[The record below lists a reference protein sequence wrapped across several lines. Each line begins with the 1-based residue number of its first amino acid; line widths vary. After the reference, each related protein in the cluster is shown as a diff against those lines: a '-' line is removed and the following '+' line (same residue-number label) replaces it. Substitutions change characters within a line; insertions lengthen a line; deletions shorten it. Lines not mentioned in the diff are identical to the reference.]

1 MSADEVAGGRLLK
14 GGGRDGRSNSVWLV
28 GDAVLKLYRRR
39 RSWLRE
45 VAGEAAAWFF
55 HRKRGVSVGVR
66 HETERRS
73 LEVWRGHGFDVPAM
87 LARPLP
93 DGVTPPA
100 LWMEYCPGPLLYD
113 AVDAGRLERLG
124 ASMDRRH
131 RLALETREPLLVH
144 EKGTLKHVIVCGD
157 RLVTFDFEQ
166 GFRRSFPMREALA
179 EEVAGYLRSLAQAT
193 EESHVP
199 PAFADG
205 TNASRPEQATAGER
219 PTSDV
224 GTFEDGVKAL
234 LRGYSDTARLKRI
247 AEWGTRGVSF
257 YRLMKRWQDGV
268 RRPVHGKVDVLR
280 RLLAMLG

>member
-73 LEVWRGHGFDVPAM
+73 LAIWRGNGFDVPAT
-87 LARPLP
+87 LDRPLP
-93 DGVTPPA
+93 EGVAPPA
-100 LWMEYCPGPLLYD
+100 LWMEYCPGPLLFD
-113 AVDAGRLERLG
+113 AVEPGRLERLG
-124 ASMDRRH
+124 AAMDRRH
-131 RLALETREPLLVH
+131 ALALETREPLLVH

-166 GFRRSFPMREALA
+166 GFRRSFPMLEALA

-193 EESHVP
+193 EESKVQ
-199 PAFADG
+199 
-205 TNASRPEQATAGER
+205 SPE
-219 PTSDV
+219 SKV
-224 GTFEDGVKAL
+224 GSFEDGVKAF
-234 LRGYSDTARLKRI
+234 LRGYSDMARLRRI

-257 YRLMKRWQDGV
+257 YRLMKRWQDGM
-268 RRPVHGKVDVLR
+268 RRPMHGKVDVLR
-280 RLLAMLG
+280 RLLTMLG